1 VRKSGKG
8 EISEQQK
15 IDLMDRRRKLEKKLD
30 QFEVL
35 SEGFLVARSPERETR
50 YRLDDRWDDIDDRP
64 HDSENPNAETVSPN
78 SNSNPPE
85 DRRPLL
91 PSALGWEECV
101 RLGLRSQAQAELL
114 LRTAQLDDLLKV
126 LRDRVGERSLLY
138 ETEIRSRGNYYQ
150 TTRSWK
156 TVHGVTES
164 LRQTAECYSIAWAAF
179 MDLNPTESQKER
191 YRELKRGDL
200 KNINGAM
207 DPSLRGQRNSTLSWI
222 WAIIMEPGAGSE
234 ERSRDFSLD
243 SESRQVI
250 IAECLIHDC
259 KSSEVELPQNKVFA

>member
-8 EISEQQK
+8 ETSEQQK
-15 IDLMDRRRKLEKKLD
+15 IDLLERRRKLEKKLN
-30 QFEVL
+30 QFEAL
-35 SEGFLVARSPERETR
+35 SEGFLAPRPPERRTR
-50 YRLDDRWDDIDDRP
+50 YPLDDRWDDIDDRQ
-64 HDSENPNAETVSPN
+64 DDTPNLRAEMGLPNLN
-78 SNSNPPE
+78 SNLPE
-85 DRRPLL
+85 NRQPLL
-91 PSALGWEECV
+91 PSTLGWEECL
-101 RLGLRSQAQAELL
+101 RLGLRAQAETELL

-164 LRQTAECYSIAWAAF
+164 LRQSAECYSVAWAAF
-179 MDLNPTESQKER
+179 MDLNPTEQQKER

-207 DPSLRGQRNSTLSWI
+207 DPSLRGLRNSTLSWI
-222 WAIIMEPGAGSE
+222 WTIIMEPEAGSE
-234 ERSRDFSLD
+234 ERSCDFSLD
-243 SESRQVI
+243 SES
-250 IAECLIHDC
+250 H
-259 KSSEVELPQNKVFA
+259 